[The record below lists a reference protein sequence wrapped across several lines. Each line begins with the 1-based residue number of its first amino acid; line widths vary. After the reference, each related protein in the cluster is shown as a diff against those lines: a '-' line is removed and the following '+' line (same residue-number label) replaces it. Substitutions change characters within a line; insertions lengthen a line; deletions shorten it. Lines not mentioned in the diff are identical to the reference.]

1 MASEIERS
9 VISKLKRLP
18 PERQREVLD
27 FVEALERKGAASTT
41 GSVDEIRALFRETQA
56 LPQVQTLTDD
66 DVAAEIA
73 AYRAGR

>member
-18 PERQREVLD
+18 PDRQREVLD
-27 FVEALERKGAASTT
+27 FVEALERKGTAPTT
-41 GSVDEIRALFRETQA
+41 GRVDDIRALFRETQA

-73 AYRAGR
+73 AYRAGW